1 MRGRLLLQILNMI
14 LLENTE
20 KLTKNEVLH
29 YFDKT
34 INHRTTHAFVTDHDT
49 TLLDLKKAIEVEV
62 KRAKTTPRPMNSL
75 RRGILVKLV
84 RKMQALE
91 RFELEKR
98 IEKHLLLEE

>member
-14 LLENTE
+14 LLQDTE
-20 KLTKNEVLH
+20 KLTKKEVLY

-34 INHRTTHAFVTDHDT
+34 INHRTTHAFIMDRDVS
-49 TLLDLKKAIEVEV
+49 LIDLKKAIEVEV

-91 RFELEKR
+91 RFELDKR
-98 IEKHLLLEE
+98 IENFLLQEE